1 MKLLKSVVLA
11 MLASLVLPSVMQAQ
25 DVKADILA
33 NETKV
38 WRTFL
43 GTHPDTAAFER
54 LVVPNYLCIEAN
66 GVLMTK
72 AENVAQ
78 LTHLTFSSFKIQDP
92 QIRVLSPSA
101 ALIVARV
108 RFAGTA
114 NRHSMSGETLTSTVW
129 VKRGNRWLA
138 QIHTETFTKLS
149 ELAGANFGLVLGRGH
164 NLLLEPNWRATAGMI
179 RDWLTENLL
188 LNGESI
194 MAGRYGSTIK
204 HVVAAIFEWCNT
216 KPLAEDIVHVC
227 LAGETT
233 LEGDISQ

>member
-1 MKLLKSVVLA
+1 MFGDLVKLYKSILLVTLSSVVL
-11 MLASLVLPSVMQAQ
+11 PSMMQAQ
-25 DVKADILA
+25 DLKADILA

-38 WRTFL
+38 WQTFL

-54 LVVPNYLCIEAN
+54 LVVSDYLCIEAN

-114 NRHSMSGETLTSTVW
+114 DGHGMSGETLTSTVW
-129 VKRGNRWLA
+129 VKRGNKWLA
-138 QIHTETFTKLS
+138 QLHTETFTK
-149 ELAGANFGLVLGRGH
+149 
-164 NLLLEPNWRATAGMI
+164 
-179 RDWLTENLL
+179 
-188 LNGESI
+188 
-194 MAGRYGSTIK
+194 
-204 HVVAAIFEWCNT
+204 
-216 KPLAEDIVHVC
+216 
-227 LAGETT
+227 
-233 LEGDISQ
+233 Q